1 MMAANSDT
9 FVTSSSKNN
18 NDFTGETSD
27 QKVPMKD
34 ESFKKL
40 RETFV
45 IKSKIG
51 AGTFSKVYLAYARGD
66 AEKKRYAIKHI
77 KQTTHPE
84 KLRREIFCL
93 LKIGGQDNVMGLV
106 TSLRIGS
113 SVCLVMPY
121 FKHDHP
127 LTYLCTMDANEM
139 RFYIKNLLIAL
150 KRIHSFNIVHR
161 DVKPSNF
168 LYNRSTSTFMLTD
181 FGLAHPNINP
191 TRRKEIKSLP
201 DNKSDKSDMFS
212 HKQNSSSYN
221 LDVNHKRSSSVGN
234 IRLSSY
240 QKRILQN
247 IADDTNS
254 IPHGC
259 NLKKRTKLMMPKEPL
274 LKENSPIK
282 KQLDVPKNNNP
293 SNPSAMINLFHEK
306 NNFAVP
312 KVQRLTCDCV
322 GKLKVCNICIKRPE
336 MKAPRAG
343 TPGFRAPEVLLKYK
357 YQNTALDIWSV
368 GVIMLIAM
376 SRCYPFFSAE
386 NDSTCLAEMITVFGD
401 RAIKNL
407 AKMLGRNVICEV
419 QKPPLDLRAIC
430 RLLCHRSSVQIL
442 NPTAVSSS
450 DGLETCSFCTKP
462 IQLSGC
468 EVFSDSCSCYLNVA
482 DDFPYPAY
490 DLLKKLLCLNP
501 VTRITAD
508 IALKHPFFKMNEK
521 KI

>member
-1 MMAANSDT
+1 MAANSDT
-9 FVTSSSKNN
+9 FVTSSSNN
-18 NDFTGETSD
+18 KSFAGETSE
-27 QKVPMKD
+27 QKIPMKD
-34 ESFKKL
+34 ESFRKL

-45 IKSKIG
+45 IQSKIG

-66 AEKKRYAIKHI
+66 PEKKRFAIKHI

-121 FKHDHP
+121 IKHDHP
-127 LTYLCTMDANEM
+127 LTYLCSMDANEM

-191 TRRKEIKSLP
+191 TRRMEIKSLP
-201 DNKSDKSDMFS
+201 DNKSDTSS
-212 HKQNSSSYN
+212 YKQKSSSCGLN
-221 LDVNHKRSSSVGN
+221 VNHKRSSSVGT

-254 IPHGC
+254 LPHGC
-259 NLKKRTKLMMPKEPL
+259 NLRKRTKLMMPKEPL

-293 SNPSAMINLFHEK
+293 SNPNAMNSLFHEK
-306 NNFAVP
+306 NSFAVP

-368 GVIMLIAM
+368 GVIMLEAM

-430 RLLCHRSSVQIL
+430 RLLCHRSSVQTL

-450 DGLETCSFCTKP
+450 DGLETCNFCMKP